1 MFSNSTKYAIRTVIY
16 LAHNQ
21 GGQKYTVVELADKLD
36 IPKPYLS
43 KILQQL
49 SRSKIISSAK
59 GRGGGFYMTEKN
71 LQQQL
76 IDIIIC
82 IEGHNIFDKCVL
94 GLPHCNHDNP
104 CFLHTQFFE
113 FKNGLNAS
121 LHEYTLKELIEKE
134 ADYMENIMKF

>member
-21 GGQKYTVVELADKLD
+21 GTQKYTVVELAGRLD
-36 IPKPYLS
+36 IPKPFLS

-49 SRSKIISSAK
+49 SRSDIISSTK

-71 LQQQL
+71 LQKQL
-76 IDIIIC
+76 IDVITC
-82 IEGHNIFDKCVL
+82 IEGYNVFDKCIL
-94 GLPHCNHDNP
+94 GLPDCNNSNP
-104 CFLHTQFFE
+104 CFLHSQFSK

-121 LHEYTLKELIEKE
+121 LNEHTLKELIEQEGDQIE
-134 ADYMENIMKF
+134 AIIEF